1 MKKSILTIVFIF
13 AISTIFAQDLIYTL
27 SGELNQQ
34 KTPLDSILVE
44 NLSNNSRI
52 LFDSL
57 PLYDVYYINLS
68 KNTLGETVGINN
80 TKNTTGFRVAKN
92 IPGMFAVTWLTNTTA
107 EVQLSVFNVKGQKLY
122 EAQKKTIR
130 PGNSISVQ
138 LGNLGVFFV
147 RLKTPLETKSFKVI
161 GSENLNGF
169 DIKYTDNGIMA
180 HNQGVNKPDVKKLKS
195 LVITGNEDF
204 SFTNGDSICISVF
217 KKDYY
222 AIPEALRISNSKIID
237 FLFEEIEYLDSEFEV
252 AYPDSVGEIDTFII
266 DNDTLVCEK
275 IGGEYVFQGD
285 IILTK
290 EQLGISET
298 KGASIAGLNQPW
310 TDSKVYYTI
319 SPELAGDSRI
329 TKAINYWN
337 KRTSLTF
344 IARTNQAN
352 YIEFIKDPVS
362 YSSCLGMVGGKQNIK
377 IANWGS
383 YGVVAHEIGHA
394 IGLIHE
400 HSRKDRDQYL
410 NIDLTNVKI
419 GKKHIYKIL
428 PSLLFIEDS
437 GLKSSMNYLSI
448 GGHIDFHSLMIYPSY
463 SGNLAINPAKP
474 IITKSDGST
483 YKAQRTYLSKD
494 DIATVDYLYDKN
506 RIDTTKIE
514 YGTLTDSRDGKTY
527 KTVKIGNQWWMAE
540 NLAYEI
546 PGKHVTGDAAWEA
559 RGEDEFYDAWCFY
572 GNSSAN
578 GNTYGILY
586 QLEAAKAAC
595 PAGWHL
601 PTKDEWKELNSYLIV
616 NGHGYGGSGN
626 DVAKSLAAKTNWD
639 FYSVAGTPGN
649 DPSSNNSSSF
659 SGLPGGYRWYKGTF
673 HHMGYFG
680 TWWGWSESY
689 DSTNS
694 TKLYSNKIYLYFTNR
709 GKGEGLSVRC
719 VRD

>member
-1 MKKSILTIVFIF
+1 MKNSILTIAFIF

-34 KTPLDSILVE
+34 KTSLDSILVE
-44 NLSNNSRI
+44 NLTNNSRI

-57 PLYDVYYINLS
+57 PQYNVYNINLS
-68 KNTLGETVGINN
+68 KNSLAETVGIYNS
-80 TKNTTGFRVAKN
+80 KNTTGFRVVKN
-92 IPGMFAVTWLTNTTA
+92 IPGMFALTWLKNTPT
-107 EVQLSVFNVKGQKLY
+107 ELQLSVFNVNGQKLY
-122 EAQKKTIR
+122 EAQKKTLR

-161 GSENLNGF
+161 GFGNMNGF
-169 DIKYTDNGIMA
+169 DIKFTDKGTMA
-180 HNQGVNKPDVKKLKS
+180 HSQGVNKEDVKQLKS

-204 SFTNGDSICISVF
+204 SFTKGDSICISVF
-217 KKDYY
+217 KEDYY
-222 AIPEALRISNSKIID
+222 AIPEALRISDSKTID

-252 AYPDSVGEIDTFII
+252 SYPDSVGKIDTFIMN
-266 DNDTLVCEK
+266 NDTLVCEK

-298 KGASIAGLNQPW
+298 KGAAFADLNQPW
-310 TDSKVYYTI
+310 TDKKVYYTI
-319 SPELAGDSRI
+319 SQELAGDSRI
-329 TKAINYWN
+329 TKAIDYWN

-362 YSSCLGMVGGKQNIK
+362 YSSCLGMVGGKQIIK
-377 IANWGS
+377 IADWGGS
-383 YGVVAHEIGHA
+383 GVVAHEIGHA
-394 IGLIHE
+394 VGLIHE

-410 NIDLTNVKI
+410 NIDLTNIKI
-419 GKKHIYKIL
+419 GKRHIYSVL
-428 PSLLFIEDS
+428 PVSLFVEDPV
-437 GLKSSMNYLSI
+437 LKSSTKYFSI

-463 SGNLAINPAKP
+463 SSNLAINSAKP

-483 YKAQRTYLSKD
+483 FKAQRTYLSEED
-494 DIATVDYLYDKN
+494 LATVEYLYDKN
-506 RIDTTKIE
+506 KIDTIRTE
-514 YGTLTDSRDGKTY
+514 YGTFTDTRDDKTY

-546 PGKHVTGDAAWEA
+546 PGKHAPGIDAWEA
-559 RGEDEFYDAWCFY
+559 GYDDWCY
-572 GNSSAN
+572 YDNSITN

-586 QLEAAKAAC
+586 QWEAAKAAC

-601 PTKDEWKELNSYLIV
+601 PTNEEWQQLNDYIKNTKNREVSKHLRTTTDWHNNN
-616 NGHGYGGSGN
+616 NG
-626 DVAKSLAAKTNWD
+626 
-639 FYSVAGTPGN
+639 
-649 DPSSNNSSSF
+649 SNYFGF
-659 SGLPGGYRWYKGTF
+659 SALPGGSRSYVLWGGWFESEFYSIILCGRWWSGTEGSSDGAWYVPLCHDSIFEIEFKYEWKGCGF
-673 HHMGYFG
+673 
-680 TWWGWSESY
+680 
-689 DSTNS
+689 
-694 TKLYSNKIYLYFTNR
+694 
-709 GKGEGLSVRC
+709 SVRC